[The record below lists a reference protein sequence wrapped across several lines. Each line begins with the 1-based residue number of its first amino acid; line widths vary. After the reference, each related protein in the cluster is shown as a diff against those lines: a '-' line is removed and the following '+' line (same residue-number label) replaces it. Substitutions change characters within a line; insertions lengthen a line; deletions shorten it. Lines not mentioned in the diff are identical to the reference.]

1 MIKHQLMLIGVRSSI
16 YIAIFVFFLSCVLG
30 YASGLA
36 IETLIQ
42 KAVIAGSLF
51 GAISF
56 VMIKMLVSLVPRNI
70 GVKNSKDINN
80 ENKGASK

>member
-1 MIKHQLMLIGVRSSI
+1 MIRHQLILIGLRSSI
-16 YIAIFVFFLSCVLG
+16 YIAIFVFFLACVLG
-30 YASGLA
+30 YASGLT

-51 GAISF
+51 GLTSF
-56 VMIKMLVSLVPRNI
+56 VMLKILVKFVPENI

>member
-1 MIKHQLMLIGVRSSI
+1 MIRHQLLLIGVRFSI
-16 YIAIFVFFLSCVLG
+16 YIAIFVFFLACVLG

-51 GAISF
+51 GLTSF
-56 VMIKMLVSLVPRNI
+56 VMLKMLVRFVPGDI
-70 GVKNSKDINN
+70 GVENRKNINN
-80 ENKGASK
+80 RK

>member
-1 MIKHQLMLIGVRSSI
+1 MIRHQLILIGLRSSI
-16 YIAIFVFFLSCVLG
+16 YIAIFVFFLACVLG

-51 GAISF
+51 GLTSF
-56 VMIKMLVSLVPRNI
+56 VMLKMLVRFVPVNI
-70 GVKNSKDINN
+70 GVENSKGINN
-80 ENKGASK
+80 ENEGAAK

>member
-1 MIKHQLMLIGVRSSI
+1 MIRHQLILIGLRSSI
-16 YIAIFVFFLSCVLG
+16 YIAIFVFFLACVLG
-30 YASGLA
+30 YASGLT

-51 GAISF
+51 GLTSF
-56 VMIKMLVSLVPRNI
+56 VMLRIVVKFIPENI
-70 GVKNSKDINN
+70 GLENSKDINN

>member
-1 MIKHQLMLIGVRSSI
+1 MIRHQLILIGLRSSI
-16 YIAIFVFFLSCVLG
+16 YIAIFIFFFACILG

-51 GAISF
+51 GLTSF
-56 VMIKMLVSLVPRNI
+56 VMIKMLVKFVPNNI
-70 GVKNSKDINN
+70 GVENNKNIN
-80 ENKGASK
+80 EGNKGAAK

>member
-1 MIKHQLMLIGVRSSI
+1 MIGVRFSI

-42 KAVIAGSLF
+42 KAVIAGSLS
-51 GAISF
+51 GMVSF
-56 VMIKMLVSLVPRNI
+56 VMVKMLVGLVPKNI
-70 GVKNSKDINN
+70 GVENSKDINN
-80 ENKGASK
+80 ENKGAAR